1 MNEFS
6 LLYQV
11 KSILEKEELSR
22 KMTGKSFN
30 VFDVLGMRNDE
41 VKITSFIYEFIS
53 PQGSHGKK
61 DLYLKLF
68 LKYVLKISMEE
79 EELRTCRVQREY
91 VLDSNRRIDL
101 VISTQN
107 RLIPIEVKIQAVDQP
122 KQCYDY
128 YQVAKNSC
136 VFYLTLF
143 GKQPSFESAEGLTF
157 NGDGYQKIET
167 ISFANEICY
176 WLECCLNESQTKETA
191 PIREVL
197 LQFMSMI
204 RKLTNQVEDTEM
216 KEVKQLLL
224 NSSENMKSALVI
236 EQALHEEK
244 KELLYHLF
252 QAIENRVDAQ
262 KLVNEYDYEDHDKI
276 EGYYKHKYVKN
287 EDLLGIS
294 YLYKKD
300 VKKNVDIWVRV
311 EIN

>member
-143 GKQPSFESAEGLTF
+143 GK
-157 NGDGYQKIET
+157 
-167 ISFANEICY
+167 
-176 WLECCLNESQTKETA
+176 
-191 PIREVL
+191 
-197 LQFMSMI
+197 
-204 RKLTNQVEDTEM
+204 
-216 KEVKQLLL
+216 
-224 NSSENMKSALVI
+224 
-236 EQALHEEK
+236 
-244 KELLYHLF
+244 
-252 QAIENRVDAQ
+252 
-262 KLVNEYDYEDHDKI
+262 
-276 EGYYKHKYVKN
+276 
-287 EDLLGIS
+287 
-294 YLYKKD
+294 
-300 VKKNVDIWVRV
+300 
-311 EIN
+311 